1 MGLQWVQD
9 NIGKFGGSP
18 SDVTIM
24 GESAGG
30 GSVSLHLVSPLSCH
44 LFQKAIVQSAGLTAK
59 WAYISPEEAKHRAG
73 GYSKCP
79 CKKRA
84 RINYAGIFS
93 GTLASLVGCDSP
105 DGSEADTV
113 QCLRGKNSSEIL
125 THEWSVTEYNVN
137 VFPFLPTQDDQFLV
151 STPSDLLK
159 NRAFSSDKAI
169 LIGAS

>member
-9 NIGKFGGSP
+9 NIGKFGGNP

-79 CKKRA
+79 CKKEPA
-84 RINYAGIFS
+84 LIL
-93 GTLASLVGCDSP
+93 LAFFQGLWHPWWAVTP
-105 DGSEADTV
+105 RTV
-113 QCLRGKNSSEIL
+113 VRPTQSSVWGER
-125 THEWSVTEYNVN
+125 T
-137 VFPFLPTQDDQFLV
+137 PRRFLPTSGPSP
-151 STPSDLLK
+151 STTWTCSRFYRPRMTNSSSRLPATYL
-159 NRAFSSDKAI
+159 RTGHSALTRPFS
-169 LIGAS
+169 